1 MRSEEFIK
9 DNVTKYFDDSN
20 VLIMPAKTDKE
31 KKKVVN
37 AAQKIANGINPAFVA
52 AIYDTTLLGSGKEGI
67 VFTGEK
73 LFYKEAFEASV
84 EIDLSK
90 VVGAE
95 YLENK
100 TVNSKG
106 KESIE
111 CDLVIKLEESDD
123 IKLHKGYVTDTLKA
137 LGDFLNEL
145 ANEVSETVSTDHQ
158 VILTDCSDE
167 AILAYLKIITN
178 FIKHD
183 GKVETKEYISLAGL
197 IGGLQ
202 LKDELSDELRKYR
215 NDTKMEDNDSLIS
228 ILKREIPEGSQSEI
242 FQGLVNDLILT
253 TPFEKYDEVREEEY
267 FKGIQE
273 KLGVTDEQI
282 DVFIKKSEQDK
293 KIIEERTTDK
303 EAKKMRE
310 ELAGIAGAAGASL
323 AAFGVTGVMVG
334 AFGELGLGTL
344 AFATMSTGGL
354 ALAVAG
360 ITTAGIVGYNGVKK
374 LSSSKTEDSV
384 IRQTLLQEAI
394 KRHEMGM
401 QLMLSDINYITK
413 RVVDLSALIDK
424 SDEARKKLINFIAK
438 LSQTNN
444 AINHAK
450 QDEEYNKRELI
461 LSELPRSLEVEKLND
476 LLKQNIN
483 GDKFEKALD
492 EVYDYKEGE
501 NLINEESE
509 LKKLKVCKAILENIE
524 YYKVATMANAKSV
537 GKKLWSKLNN

>member
-1 MRSEEFIK
+1 MRSEEFIRE
-9 DNVTKYFDDSN
+9 NVTKYFDDSN
-20 VLIMPAKTDKE
+20 VLITPAKTDKE

-37 AAQKIANGINPAFVA
+37 AAQKIANGINPAFIA

-73 LFYKEAFEASV
+73 LFYKEAFEAPV

-90 VVGAE
+90 VVEVE

-100 TVNSKG
+100 IVNSKG

-167 AILAYLKIITN
+167 AILAYLKIVTN

-183 GKVETKEYISLAGL
+183 GKVETKEYVSLAGL

-202 LKDELSDELRKYR
+202 LGDKLSDELRKYR
-215 NDTKMEDNDSLIS
+215 NSAEMEDNDSLIS
-228 ILKREIPEGSQSEI
+228 TLKREIPEGSQSEI

-267 FKGIQE
+267 FKDIQE

-323 AAFGVTGVMVG
+323 AAFGVTGVVVG

-374 LSSSKTEDSV
+374 LSSSKTEDSI

-413 RVVDLSALIDK
+413 RIVDLSAKINK
-424 SDEARKKLINFIAK
+424 SDEAREQLKKLVER
-438 LSQTNN
+438 LSKTNN

-450 QDEEYNKRELI
+450 QDEEYRKRELI
-461 LSELPRSLEVEKLND
+461 LSELPETLEVEKLND

-483 GDKFEKALD
+483 GDKFGMALD
-492 EVYDYKEGE
+492 EVYNYKEGE
-501 NLINEESE
+501 NRINEESE
-509 LKKLKVCKAILENIE
+509 LKNLKVCKAILENIE
-524 YYKVATMANAKSV
+524 YYKVATMANAKNV

>member
-20 VLIMPAKTDKE
+20 VLITPAKTDKE

-37 AAQKIANGINPAFVA
+37 AAQKIANGINPAFIA

-111 CDLVIKLEESDD
+111 CDLVIKLGESDD

-167 AILAYLKIITN
+167 AILAYLKIVTN

-183 GKVETKEYISLAGL
+183 GKVETKEYVSLAGL

-202 LKDELSDELRKYR
+202 LRDGLSDELRKYR
-215 NDTKMEDNDSLIS
+215 NGTKMEDNDSLIS

-253 TPFEKYDEVREEEY
+253 TSFEKYDEVRGEEY
-267 FKGIQE
+267 FKDIQE

-310 ELAGIAGAAGASL
+310 ELTGIAGAAGASL

-374 LSSSKTEDSV
+374 LSSSKTEESV

-424 SDEARKKLINFIAK
+424 SDEARKKLIDFIAK

-444 AINHAK
+444 AIHHAK

-492 EVYDYKEGE
+492 EVYDYREGE